1 MIMNNMRILVFAM
14 LTFLL
19 MPGCSGFGG
28 FGGDIE
34 GAYGPEFTEEGV
46 RFSLYSTEAGKV
58 AIAGSFNNWSK
69 NSDQLSYNEQKGLWE
84 ITIPLSPGRYEY
96 RFVIDGEDFIPD
108 PGNPD
113 TVDDGFGGLNSVA
126 TVE

>member
-1 MIMNNMRILVFAM
+1 MKIINTRILSLAVIIFP
-14 LTFLL
+14 LIT
-19 MPGCSGFGG
+19 GCAGFGA
-28 FGGDIE
+28 FGDDIE
-34 GAYGPEFTEEGV
+34 GAYGPELTEEGV
-46 RFSLYSTEAGKV
+46 RFSLYSSEADKV

-84 ITIPLSPGRYEY
+84 ITIPLPPGRYEY

-108 PGNPD
+108 PGNPN
-113 TVDDGFGGLNSVA
+113 TVDDGFGGLNSVV